1 MTAMPLRTKAA
12 VLFVVT
18 LFFSAWHLDQ
28 GQNANTVSRAASV
41 AALVEQGTWSIDA
54 FADLTNDRARVNGR
68 YYSEK
73 APLPALIVVPF
84 HWVLRQAGLIGTS
97 DADHIN
103 ADLLRLGGALCGS
116 LPFAVIVVLCWLN
129 LQRRTRVNS
138 GVPLVWAMFFGSFL
152 FIYSGTFFGHLM
164 AAAFALGA
172 LHALERGKHG
182 LTGALT
188 GCAVLCDYPLL
199 LFAGCWT
206 LHLALTSYR
215 SAGPPRALLH
225 FVGGALPFAAA
236 LVLYNVLVFGSPFSV
251 GYDHLDAYASESGNM
266 IEGFRSEALIGL
278 TLSPYR
284 GLIPHM
290 PVLALGLVAWALAA
304 RQRHPMGLLVA
315 LPVVLT
321 VLFVCS
327 VGMWWGGWAFGPRHL
342 TTVAVLLAYRTLPRI
357 AALPWSR
364 VPFMV
369 LGFIG
374 LAYAFMAK
382 STVWYSLPTG
392 ILRPLSSIILPKL
405 EGGSFTASQWPV
417 VLGASALQGTV
428 LFVCCFGIAL
438 VLLDRLLKPIDHAP
452 LPLP

>member
-1 MTAMPLRTKAA
+1 MPLRSKAA
-12 VLFVVT
+12 VLFLVT
-18 LFFSAWHLDQ
+18 LMFSTWHLDQ

-73 APLPALIVVPF
+73 APLPALCVVPF
-84 HWVLRQAGLIGTS
+84 HWVLRQAELIGVS
-97 DADHIN
+97 EGDHIN
-103 ADLLRLGGALCGS
+103 VDLLRLGGALCGS

-129 LQRRTRVNS
+129 LQRRTPERS

-164 AAAFALGA
+164 GAAFALGA
-172 LHALERGKHG
+172 LHVLERGRHG
-182 LTGALT
+182 LAGALT
-188 GCAVLCDYPLL
+188 GCAVLSDYPLL

-206 LHLALTSYR
+206 LHLAITSYR
-215 SAGPPRALLH
+215 SAGSPRALLR

-236 LVLYNVLVFGSPFSV
+236 LVLYNSVVFGAPFSV
-251 GYDHLDAYASESGNM
+251 GYDHLDAYASENGIM
-266 IEGFRSEALIGL
+266 IEGLRPEALFGL

-304 RQRHPMGLLVA
+304 RKEKHTVGLLVSIPA
-315 LPVVLT
+315 VLT
-321 VLFVCS
+321 LLFASS

-342 TTVAVLLAYRTLPRI
+342 TTVAALLAYRTLPRI

-364 VPFMV
+364 VPLIL

-392 ILRPLSSIILPKL
+392 ILRPFSSIILPKL
-405 EGGSFTASQWPV
+405 EGGVFTTSQWPV
-417 VLGASALQGTV
+417 VLGASPLLGTV
-428 LFVCCFGIAL
+428 LFLLSFGAAL
-438 VLLDRLLKPIDHAP
+438 VLLHRLFKPSDHAP

>member
-1 MTAMPLRTKAA
+1 MALRSKAA
-12 VLFVVT
+12 VLFLVT
-18 LFFSAWHLDQ
+18 LFFSTWHLDQ

-54 FADLTNDRARVNGR
+54 FADLTNDRAKVNGR

-73 APLPALIVVPF
+73 APLPALLVVPI
-84 HWVLRQAGLIGTS
+84 HWVLRRTDLIGTS
-97 DADHIN
+97 DAAHIN
-103 ADLLRLGGALCGS
+103 VDLLRLGGALCGS

-129 LQRRTRVNS
+129 LQRRTPGRS
-138 GVPLVWAMFFGSFL
+138 DVPLVWATLFGSFL
-152 FIYSGTFFGHLM
+152 FIYSGSFFGHLM
-164 AAAFALGA
+164 GAAFALGA
-172 LHALERGKHG
+172 LHALERGQHG
-182 LTGALT
+182 LAGALT
-188 GCAVLCDYPLL
+188 GCAVLCDYPLM
-199 LFAGCWT
+199 LFAGCWA
-206 LHLALTSYR
+206 LHLAITSYR
-215 SAGPPRALLH
+215 SGRSPRALLR
-225 FVGGALPFAAA
+225 FVGAALPFAAA
-236 LVLYNVLVFGSPFSV
+236 LVLYNIVVFGSPFSV
-251 GYDHLDAYASESGNM
+251 GYDHLDAYASESGSM
-266 IEGFRSEALIGL
+266 IEGFRPEALIGL

-304 RQRHPMGLLVA
+304 RQERHPVGLLVA
-315 LPVVLT
+315 LPAVLT
-321 VLFVCS
+321 LLFVCS

-364 VPFMV
+364 IPLSL

-392 ILRPLSSIILPKL
+392 ILRPFSDIILPTV
-405 EGGSFTASQWPV
+405 EGGGFTSSQWPV
-417 VLGASALQGTV
+417 VLGASPLVGTI
-428 LFVCCFGIAL
+428 LFVSCFGIAL
-438 VLLDRLLKPIDHAP
+438 VLLNRLLKPTDHAP